1 MQTTV
6 LPPCAWP
13 GSSAADPLDEGSDV
27 DLDGEAMEGGE
38 EEPLEDDSEVEVD
51 PVEDCKD
58 FQQFAKGS
66 TRLPSGFAFRQD
78 PGFEKATSSP
88 SPGPL
93 HGKVSA
99 AARGPAEPSPAP
111 LLDDETNSGSLA

>member
-1 MQTTV
+1 
-6 LPPCAWP
+6 
-13 GSSAADPLDEGSDV
+13 
-27 DLDGEAMEGGE
+27 MEGGE
-38 EEPLEDDSEVEVD
+38 EEPLQDDSEVEVD

-66 TRLPSGFAFRQD
+66 TRLPSGFAFWQD

-93 HGKVSA
+93 RGKVSA
-99 AARGPAEPSPAP
+99 AARVLQSLLLHPFWMMKQIPAP
-111 LLDDETNSGSLA
+111 WLRHSEAYPVYLSNHG